1 MLKKSKISKI
11 LLVGIFTSLLLLI
24 LVGTVNADETQKWG
38 YTGATFNNKE
48 NKTYE
53 GENNGVKW
61 EARIIKKNA
70 SNEAGTASIRITNSN
85 GIENIVLGDQF
96 YRKKIKEYTYDIITL
111 ENNAFSGAKNA
122 KSIDIG
128 KYVKNIDTSCFVELN
143 SLEKITIDSENENFI
158 SEDGVLYNKDKTV
171 LVKFPNNKSL
181 ENFEFPKTV
190 TSIGEYAF
198 CGNNTENIS
207 LEIPNTITS
216 IGNCAFAQS
225 KIKEITIPDT
235 VTTIGEGVFEHCEAL
250 TKVTLPTNLNTISTN
265 LFSNCTKLASI
276 EIPASVTNIESGA
289 FESCKSLKK
298 VKLPSELT
306 EIKDSI
312 FNMCTELK
320 SIELSNKIEKIG
332 NNAFASCAIENID
345 LPETLKSIGEKAFYG
360 TSLKNVEI
368 PLSTSSIG
376 KSAFAECKKL
386 KNIVFSKQTAD
397 IGSDAF
403 LNCDKDLVIYC
414 YNYGEQQI
422 NNLISLYNKKPAY
435 VLCGGVDN
443 DNDNTPEYVKIT
455 KVSQGDTC
463 TEIKLLKEIYG
474 LKIQELGTGAFKGN
488 SNLQKISLTENIT
501 VLGNEIFADCKSL
514 NNVILPKSITS
525 IPDNAF
531 KNCSSLSKLVIRTG
545 SNIETIGKD
554 AFLGCHSS
562 LNVYHDGNN
571 SKINEYAKGRS
582 NFVID
587 NLRPTLTVGSRLN
600 DNKTSVT
607 VTLTNIKD
615 NEGGSGTYYYAIS
628 LKDKVEEV
636 PEEEWQEVTSDKII
650 KDVYKNGTYYIY
662 VCDMVGNTGK
672 PVTKKIEGID
682 ETAPTIAEQYN
693 SISYSREG
701 ANISINV
708 KEETSGSGLNSYAF
722 SKETDVGNIE
732 NWKTI
737 SGYEYEIK
745 DMIPENGT
753 WYLYVKDNA
762 GNISAGKQI
771 EITKVDKEKPKIGD
785 FDISYSDKD
794 VTITV
799 TVTDAGGSHL
809 GAYAIDLSK
818 ETNDKT
824 KWILIN
830 KNLDEFEI
838 KHTIEANGT
847 YYLHVKD
854 QFENTNTSAAQEI
867 TNLVDKIAPRIS
879 VGEMTSDKKVKIT
892 ITDAYS
898 GIASGASIGYAWTP
912 NNSKPSTSAFK
923 SAKLQYQEGVKE
935 YTFEIEGP
943 GKVEGT
949 YYLWLNVYE
958 LYDVAENGVS
968 GEQKSYPFVL
978 DMKSP
983 TILSAT
989 VFPEVIKEGTSAT
1002 VTYVLS
1008 ESINEIPEGGKPTV
1022 KDNTLV
1028 EITEFKYNKGENK
1041 LVLTLIGKSGSGTA
1055 EIIIPK
1061 GIIVDTSG
1069 NTMEKDYSIT
1079 VTVNNEAPDLS
1090 KQTIISNPI
1099 IKKDQETTFTINAE
1113 EKLTLNNN
1121 KVKDIKLV
1129 DKNNNSL
1136 GTIKEIKT
1144 SDDGKT
1150 WTITVIGDSGN
1161 GDAILKLPEGLFT
1174 NDIGNSSAEQSYE
1187 GLKIDNTCPVLTI
1200 EGESI
1205 TVNKEKTVIFA
1216 IKSNEA
1222 IKIND
1227 EGKVE
1232 IKAIDSSKTVTANVE
1247 VTKKDEVGKEW
1258 KVTITNCTGDGAA
1271 KLVVPAGYFV
1281 DEAGNKCSFIEKE
1294 CLTVDNTL
1302 PNFTISEPTLNQAKN
1317 GAIITVT
1324 FEELENGLKYAFT
1337 ASKQYTQNSLKSVEN
1352 KEITLEASENGTY
1365 YFHIEDSA
1373 GNKKT
1378 EMVKVNCN
1386 IDTTAPTANVEYKAV
1401 QNGIQVKITANE
1413 QIQEV
1418 EGWEINNNNTIISK
1432 VFTENNNSQIT
1443 IKDIS
1448 GNETKV
1454 PVNVKLVTSIKLN
1467 KTEIKLKISEKEK
1480 LVATI
1485 EPNDATIKNIT
1496 FKSNDE
1502 SIAKVSSEGNVTA
1515 IKEGETKIVVTTEQG
1530 NKIAECVVKVIKQ
1543 DQPEEKLSIE
1553 LKNESKYEITT
1564 ENEVSYI
1571 EKISPKTTIQTVL
1584 DSIKTNGEIKI
1595 YKGTNEV
1602 TDKTQ
1607 KIATGM
1613 TIEITK
1619 GTEKKTYTIVVT
1631 GDTNGDG
1638 EANMSDI
1645 LQINKHRLGKV
1656 LLTGANLKA
1665 GNVNGDEKV
1674 DISDILK
1681 INKYRLG
1688 KDTL

>member
-11 LLVGIFTSLLLLI
+11 LLVGIFASLLLLI
-24 LVGTVNADETQKWG
+24 LGGTVNADDPTKWG
-38 YTGATFNNKE
+38 YTGSTFSNKE
-48 NKTYE
+48 DKTYT
-53 GENNGVKW
+53 GANNGVEW

-70 SNEAGTASIRITNSN
+70 NNEAGTASIRITKSN
-85 GIENIVLGDQF
+85 DVENIVLGDQF
-96 YRKKIKEYTYDIITL
+96 YRKWIKEYTYDIITL

-128 KYVKNIDTSCFVELN
+128 RYVKNIDTSCFEELN
-143 SLEKITIDSENENFI
+143 SLEKITVDEENENFI
-158 SEDGVLYNKDKTV
+158 SEDGVLYNKDKTI

-181 ENFEFPKTV
+181 ENFEFPETV

-198 CGNNTENIS
+198 GGNNTENIS

-216 IGNCAFAQS
+216 IGNSAFKQS
-225 KIKEITIPDT
+225 KIKEITIPET
-235 VTTIGEGVFEHCEAL
+235 VTTIGESAFANCEAL
-250 TKVTLPTNLNTISTN
+250 TKVKLPTNLNTISAS
-265 LFSNCTKLASI
+265 LFYNCTKLANI
-276 EIPASVTNIESGA
+276 EIPESVTNIEGMA
-289 FESCKSLKK
+289 FASCTALKK

-306 EIKDSI
+306 EIKDSV

-320 SIELSNKIEKIG
+320 NVELSSKIEKIG
-332 NNAFASCAIENID
+332 NNAFASCAIESID
-345 LPETLKSIGEKAFYG
+345 LPETLKSIGEKAFCG

-368 PLSTSSIG
+368 PLNTLSIG
-376 KSAFAECKKL
+376 NSAFADCKNL
-386 KNIVFSKQTAD
+386 KNIVFSKLTAQ

-403 LNCDKDLVIYC
+403 INCDKDLVIYC

-422 NNLISLYNKKPAY
+422 ESIIGQYNKKPAY
-435 VLCGGVDN
+435 VLCYGVDN

-474 LKIQELGTGAFKGN
+474 LKIQELGAGAFKGN
-488 SNLQKISLTENIT
+488 GNLQKISLTENIT

-545 SNIETIGKD
+545 SNIQTIGTD
-554 AFLGCHSS
+554 AFFGCHSS
-562 LNVYHDGNN
+562 LTVYHDGNN
-571 SKINEYAKGRS
+571 SKIKEYAKGK
-582 NFVID
+582 NYFVID
-587 NLRPTLTVGSRLN
+587 NIRPTLTVISILN

-607 VTLTNIKD
+607 VTLTNVKD
-615 NEGGSGTYYYAIS
+615 NDGGSGTYYYAIS
-628 LKDKVEEV
+628 LKDKVEDV
-636 PEEEWQEVTSDKII
+636 LEEEWQEVTSDEII

-672 PVTKKIEGID
+672 SVKKKIEGID
-682 ETAPTIAEQYN
+682 ETAPAIAEQYN
-693 SISYSREG
+693 NISYSREG

-722 SKETDVGNIE
+722 SKETDVEKIE
-732 NWKTI
+732 NWKSI
-737 SGYEYEIK
+737 SGYEYEII

-762 GNISAGKQI
+762 GNISEGKQI
-771 EITKVDKEKPKIGD
+771 EITKVDKEKPNIGD
-785 FDISYSDKD
+785 VEVTGSNKD

-799 TVTDAGGSHL
+799 TVTDVGGSHL
-809 GAYAIDLSK
+809 GAYAIDLNEEISA
-818 ETNDKT
+818 ET
-824 KWILIN
+824 KWILIDGN
-830 KNLDEFEI
+830 RDEFEI
-838 KHTIEANGT
+838 RHTIEANGT

-854 QFENTNTSAAQEI
+854 QFENTNTSAAQKI
-867 TNLVDKIAPRIS
+867 ANLVDKIAPRIS

-912 NNSKPSTSAFK
+912 NKSQPSTSTFK
-923 SAKLQYQEGVKE
+923 QANLSYQEGVKE
-935 YTFEIEGP
+935 YTFEIDGP

-968 GEQKSYPFVL
+968 GVQTPYQFTL

-1002 VTYVLS
+1002 VTYILS
-1008 ESINEIPEGGKPTV
+1008 ESINEIPEGEKPTV
-1022 KDNTLV
+1022 KDNALV
-1028 EITEFKYNKGENK
+1028 EITEFKYNKEEKK
-1041 LVLTLIGKSGSGTA
+1041 LVLTLVGKSGSGTA

-1079 VTVNNEAPDLS
+1079 VTVNNKTPDLP
-1090 KQTIISNPI
+1090 KQTTISNPI

-1113 EKLTLNNN
+1113 EKLALNNN
-1121 KVKDIKLV
+1121 KVNDIKLV

-1144 SDDGKT
+1144 SGDGKT
-1150 WTITVIGDSGN
+1150 WTITVIGGSGN

-1187 GLKIDNTCPVLTI
+1187 GLKIDNTAPELTI
-1200 EGESI
+1200 EAETQ
-1205 TVNKEKTVIFA
+1205 TVNKEKTVIFT

-1247 VTKKDEVGKEW
+1247 VTKKDEEGKEW
-1258 KVTITNCTGDGAA
+1258 KVTITNCEGDGEA
-1271 KLVVPAGYFV
+1271 KLVIPAGYFV
-1281 DEAGNKCSFIEKE
+1281 DKAGNKCSIIEKE
-1294 CLTVDNTL
+1294 GLTIDNTL
-1302 PNFTISEPTLNQAKN
+1302 PNFTIGEPTYDPKE
-1317 GAIITVT
+1317 GAVAIWIT
-1324 FEELENGLKYAFT
+1324 FENLESGLKLCLID
-1337 ASKQYTQNSLKSVEN
+1337 KEQYTQDVLKPVQN
-1352 KEITLEASENGTY
+1352 KYCVFYAQKNGTY

-1432 VFTENNNSQIT
+1432 VFTENNSSQIT

-1467 KTEIKLKISEKEK
+1467 KTEIKLKISEKDR

-1530 NKIAECVVKVIKQ
+1530 NKIAECVVKVIEPA
-1543 DQPEEKLSIE
+1543 QPEEKLSVE
-1553 LKNESKYEITT
+1553 LKNESKYETTT
-1564 ENEVSYI
+1564 ENGVLYI
-1571 EKISPKTTIQTVL
+1571 EKISPKTSIQTVL
-1584 DSIKTNGEIKI
+1584 DSIETNGTIKI

-1607 KIATGM
+1607 NVATGM

-1619 GTEKKTYTIVVT
+1619 GTEKKTYTVVVT